1 MYKEQDDVDYEIGDY
16 DEPPRTVRTMNEIME
31 QLMEVIQIATL
42 TTANLT
48 SSKVDT
54 LESKGYD
61 LTFKVDRTAEGNY
74 NVEILGEHNIEELDR
89 LTEEG

>member
-1 MYKEQDDVDYEIGDY
+1 M
-16 DEPPRTVRTMNEIME
+16 
-31 QLMEVIQIATL
+31 IATL
-42 TTANLT
+42 TTSEFNEFCA
-48 SSKVDT
+48 KVDT

-89 LTEEG
+89 LTEES